1 MAKVKKPI
9 VTKKKPT
16 VTKKKPTVTKKKPT
30 VTKEKLT
37 EQIQKPIE
45 QKQNVTVNIGTTR
58 AGKRTVNTK
67 KKPQIQPPITVAPTF
82 SPVFNKPS
90 IPFQQ
95 PQTTQILQPNPQS
108 ILSNAL
114 LQPTQQAIKED
125 QTQTSALRKAL
136 GEQQLQTDEPVTKA
150 NDLERVRSKR
160 TEKFDIKPPVVEV
173 QLSTQS
179 VLRSDEP
186 VRTGILSQ
194 LLGDQQDD
202 TEEIQALRAPTIQP
216 KVPYELVERPDI
228 PSLRTTGTQT
238 SRFDSALRSLRLD
251 SVIPKLKG
259 ETLPPLTVQPQLV
272 DAPVEP
278 EQPYPLGRTE
288 QPTTAETFTET
299 KIEPTPL
306 SQVAGPQLGFGG
318 ITEEVQTEVKTSKGE
333 FLPPAPVAQT
343 ELLRR
348 QQQEPPA
355 SILEVRPPPP
365 SILEEVEEVRPPDA
379 TRTEVLV
386 KGDVPVAEAR
396 PLETRTERTQI
407 KELWDQLVASGQL
420 KASTKIDDRS
430 RNKNKDEL
438 LADIRTVAGQETWT
452 PKTQEVKNTG
462 KTPKKATATLD
473 V

>member
-9 VTKKKPT
+9 